1 MTVFRNFYKVKR
13 SDSFRIVPIGCTHCG
28 NVAAEEH
35 EPELKK
41 LISEIVADPYAYTI
55 LLGDACEFINPRDKR
70 FDAASLASWI
80 NVGDLVDLAKV
91 QIEHYLELMRPLA
104 KANKILAI
112 TSGNHEESIKRYS
125 ERDVY
130 SQIVSTLKGWQKME
144 ASEQLGVGMSGWLA
158 LRFSGGEKKDRG
170 PKGTRI
176 VKINLHH
183 GFVGG
188 RLSGA
193 KALNMQRW
201 LWSHDC
207 DVAMMGHS
215 HDIKV
220 LPEAVEKLN
229 VRTGKVWIQN
239 KLGLITGNW
248 LGRAAYASDQGYL
261 PLPVGY
267 TELLLYPRTQGMRK
281 MSASAVI
288 L

>member
-1 MTVFRNFYKVKR
+1 MTVFKNFYNVTR

-28 NVAAEEH
+28 NMAAEEH
-35 EPELKK
+35 QPKLKA
-41 LISEIVADPYAYTI
+41 LIAEIVADPYAYTI
-55 LLGDACEFINPRDKR
+55 LMGDAAEFINTRDKR

-80 NVGDLVDLAKV
+80 SVPDLVDLAKV
-91 QIEHYLELMRPLA
+91 QKEYYLDELIHPLA

-112 TSGNHEESIKRYS
+112 TSGNHEEAIKRYS

-130 SQIVSTLKGWQKME
+130 SEIVSTIKGWQGMK
-144 ASEQLGVGMSGWLA
+144 ASEKLGVGMTGWLL
-158 LRFSGGEKKDRG
+158 LRFAEEAEGEKC
-170 PKGTRI
+170 KGSRI
-176 VKINLHH
+176 IKVNLHH

-188 RLSGA
+188 RLDGA

-201 LWSHDC
+201 LWSHDA

-220 LPEAVEKLN
+220 LPGAIERLN
-229 VRTGKVWIQN
+229 IRTGKSEIQN
-239 KLGLITGNW
+239 RLGLITGNW
-248 LGRAAYASDQGYL
+248 LGRAAYASDMGYF

-267 TELLLYPRTQGMRK
+267 TELRLWPRTQGMKK
-281 MSASAVI
+281 MSASAVT